1 MRGVRFERTF
11 SAAHRIWND
20 SSVCSRIHGHNY
32 RVTVHIRC
40 GAHDPLTDQ
49 GFVIP
54 FDEVK
59 RIIDAW
65 DHRLLLHDL
74 DPHAEMLSLVSGLG
88 VVLLASPPSTEN
100 LARILAE
107 SIRDAVELPA
117 PGVHVKLQENDSI
130 SASWL
135 AE

>member
-1 MRGVRFERTF
+1 MRGVRFERSF

-20 SSVCSRIHGHNY
+20 PSVCSRIHGHNY
-32 RVTVHIRC
+32 RVTVHVRVS
-40 GAHDPLTDQ
+40 GSDGLTTQ
-49 GFVIP
+49 GFVVP

-59 RIIDAW
+59 RVIDAW
-65 DHRLLLHDL
+65 DHRLLLHDR
-74 DPHAEMLSLVSGLG
+74 DPNAEMLSHVAGLG
-88 VVLLASPPSTEN
+88 VVLLPVPPSTEN
-100 LARILAE
+100 LAQLLAE
-107 SIRDAVELPA
+107 AIREQVPALA